1 MSYLVSPFRPLNHIH
16 RDLNRFFDGDRLSP
30 LAEGAN
36 WSPQV
41 DIVEN
46 DEAFVI
52 TADMPGVSAEEIE
65 ISLHHGVL
73 TIKGERSTERETTE
87 SAFTRRERVQ
97 GTFYRQF
104 NLPETADED
113 TVSARYDD
121 GVLGITIPKASKA
134 KPKIV
139 SVN

>member
-1 MSYLVSPFRPLNHIH
+1 MSYLVSPFRPLNQIN
-16 RDLNRFFDGDRLSP
+16 RDLNRFFDGGRLSQFT
-30 LAEGAN
+30 EGAN

-46 DEAFVI
+46 DEAFVV
-52 TADMPGVSAEEIE
+52 TADMPGVKPEEME

-73 TIKGERSTERETTE
+73 TIKGERNTENEVTE
-87 SAFTRRERVQ
+87 SDFTRRERVR

-113 TVSARYDD
+113 TVSAKSND
-121 GVLGITIPKASKA
+121 GVLEITIPKASKA
-134 KPKIV
+134 KPRIV